1 MQATASPDRHTLGVL
16 GTYRLR
22 TIEVPE
28 EIAANADEVE
38 QLAGRVSAEL
48 TSRVA
53 GDPEAA
59 EEFARAAVRVARR
72 LAELNA

>member
-1 MQATASPDRHTLGVL
+1 
-16 GTYRLR
+16 
-22 TIEVPE
+22 VPE

-59 EEFARAAVRVARR
+59 EEFARAAVRVARL